1 MTTGVR
7 LESDGVMGV
16 DAVVTGAGRGLGLGI
31 ARALAAAGAR
41 VWLVSELADEL
52 AYAAKEIR
60 DAGGSAEARVV
71 DVSAPEELHDF
82 ALSLRAEA
90 PRLRVLVNNAAV
102 LERRS
107 VSAMGRD
114 HWDRLMGV
122 NLAAPVFLTRD
133 LLPVLL
139 EEGGSIVNVSSR
151 AGVSAFEGQT
161 AYCASK
167 FGIEAFTRCLAQ
179 ELAGS
184 AVSANTVTPGLRI
197 KPTSITRADAEAT
210 DEETRSGWSDP
221 IELGPAFVFLA
232 SLRGAPSG
240 FRFNATT
247 LTRFLERQGPE
258 KGMDR
263 ISEVAEYVP
272 TDPNR

>member
-52 AYAAKEIR
+52 ACAAQEIR
-60 DAGGSAEARVV
+60 DAGGSAEVRVV
-71 DVSAPEELHDF
+71 DVSAPEELHEF

-102 LERRS
+102 LERQS
-107 VSAMGRD
+107 VSVMDRD

-184 AVSANTVTPGLRI
+184 AVSVNTVTPGLRI

-210 DEETRSGWSDP
+210 DDETRSAWSDP

-240 FRFNATT
+240 FRFDAAT
-247 LTRFLERQGPE
+247 LTRFLERHEPE
-258 KGMDR
+258 EGMDR
-263 ISEVAEYVP
+263 IAEVAEYVP